1 MCNEPLCREAT
12 LRGFKKKRHFVTR
25 NLKRQLPKAIEEHM
39 IDHINNPRLAHKR
52 IDQLLGRNHVETT
65 FEMLHDEVLNEYL
78 KKDDD
83 NSATVTYQENA
94 FGKTK
99 NGANW
104 VPPFWT
110 LIYDQ
115 VTEDMVFNWYL
126 QLEDYMLKNKNY
138 HGLTYKDG
146 KFKQIDDAVKRISEH
161 GVLVHKLQPIHA
173 ERTRILSAKIKQ
185 NLKANYRTI
194 EGEFEFN
201 PQLVANMVSL
211 IDQIATYEDKRYS
224 QLNMFMKTAICLCTR
239 AGETCGLQIGD
250 VQFGLHNQH
259 TLVHVQRQT
268 RFQQKT
274 AKLIEGGRK
283 TGIVTTRTKRRNK
296 RQVPV
301 TDQRV
306 DQFLRHTAMEF
317 ETGQKQADN
326 FGADT
331 IFRNRA
337 NNPVVPADIRSLLKR
352 FATKYNTRFI
362 QKYGQNFEGYSLHS
376 LRHAGASF
384 LQAETEDI
392 VLVKNILGHQNISMT
407 ANTYGHATAQQLL
420 KAPDMTSILGGGS
433 Q

>member
-1 MCNEPLCREAT
+1 MHKPWQLPNGKWRVGYMCNEPLCREAA

-94 FGKTK
+94 FGETK

-211 IDQIATYEDKRYS
+211 IDQIATYED
-224 QLNMFMKTAICLCTR
+224 
-239 AGETCGLQIGD
+239 
-250 VQFGLHNQH
+250 
-259 TLVHVQRQT
+259 
-268 RFQQKT
+268 
-274 AKLIEGGRK
+274 
-283 TGIVTTRTKRRNK
+283 
-296 RQVPV
+296 
-301 TDQRV
+301 
-306 DQFLRHTAMEF
+306 
-317 ETGQKQADN
+317 
-326 FGADT
+326 
-331 IFRNRA
+331 
-337 NNPVVPADIRSLLKR
+337 
-352 FATKYNTRFI
+352 
-362 QKYGQNFEGYSLHS
+362 
-376 LRHAGASF
+376 
-384 LQAETEDI
+384 
-392 VLVKNILGHQNISMT
+392 
-407 ANTYGHATAQQLL
+407 
-420 KAPDMTSILGGGS
+420 
-433 Q
+433 